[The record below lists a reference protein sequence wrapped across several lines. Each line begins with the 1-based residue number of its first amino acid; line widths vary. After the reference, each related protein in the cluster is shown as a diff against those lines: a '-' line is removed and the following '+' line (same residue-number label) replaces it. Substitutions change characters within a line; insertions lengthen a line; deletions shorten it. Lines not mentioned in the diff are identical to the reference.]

1 MKKILLAIALVLAIG
16 IGANAQRGGDGFF
29 NNWDDLGNGLDKFD
43 DFDNGLRGGGPGTP
57 GHGGGDQPAPLGSGL
72 LILGALGAGYALTKK
87 RNQRIL
93 VSLKLRV

>member
-87 RNQRIL
+87 RN
-93 VSLKLRV
+93 